1 MKITKKQIK
10 QLIEEELEKLTE
22 VDEISASEEKRI
34 ARYVYILLGEALEK
48 VHEHLG
54 ENEEEAASDEFLQ
67 LFDSLAKT
75 WKLVDQLL
83 TGGETKDALPN
94 LFESN
99 SNCTQE
105 EINNAMDVLRRCVMG
120 KEKDTERPSRPKSKE
135 VELGVMP
142 RHTSAP
148 PEGTVSGGVKWV
160 KEGKSNE

>member
-75 WKLVDQLL
+75 WRLVDQLL

-99 SNCTQE
+99 NDCTQE
-105 EINNAMDVLRRCVMG
+105 EINSAMDVLRRCVMG
-120 KEKDTERPSRPKSKE
+120 KEQDIERPSRPKSKE

-142 RHTSAP
+142 RYTSVP
-148 PEGTVSGGVKWV
+148 PAGSKAGGIKWV
-160 KEGKSNE
+160 DEGENK